1 MGISLMIKSL
11 KFCQAQMKF
20 AMFCVL
26 ENTEYV
32 HSICPLNE
40 AKKNLQNVKE
50 KNF

>member
-1 MGISLMIKSL
+1 
-11 KFCQAQMKF
+11 MKF

-32 HSICPLNE
+32 HSIYPLNE

-50 KNF
+50 KVSRKKSVKRKAI